1 MALFA
6 SKNIDQS
13 IDLLSLLENVE
24 CKVRDSKLYAILPK
38 LERVFNELDGGAIK
52 TLPDRTKKYIKN
64 ALDDI
69 ADHCTKPEMSFLD
82 FIIDR
87 IMQMINDSGSRAIGS
102 EAWELEYELRMLK
115 AEIARASYELEN
127 GACDDVKI
135 TALNKEIRDKQSEYD
150 EKYAEYQRIKGAP
163 ENGANSREPA
173 TPERDDDTFTPVR
186 HTDNNGGANNDGAS
200 GRRTISINTDDN
212 RTKGVH
218 TDADRL
224 VHNMQGFHYPQDASQ
239 IMQLMEFII
248 HNVVSVPEK
257 ELTSL
262 LTRWAREA
270 DENGTSESRDR
281 FLRRIGDCAKKYDSR
296 NSTTVFRNV
305 WRSVDA
311 VLTEYDDCKKLL
323 YSDSGTREYGELM
336 THIVPYFRK
345 NPERACGFFINEVL
359 DIAQKSGGNVVSSAW
374 NKIICDPQINAAL
387 KEGARGNYYFGDGKR
402 YLRKL
407 KGIAKK
413 YNLQTPDAMRERDDV
428 SGKRTIIFGGA
439 VVALFLIAMVVYFA
453 MQNFT
458 NTSINKD
465 TIVFNYPDSVT
476 LNCGEAFELSG
487 GTISYQTN
495 NGESFTVD
503 ITDAVIKSPAF
514 NPNKVGEQTV
524 VITYGGKDYRIKV
537 TVMPLTLETPN
548 PSFSYG
554 KITWSAIEGV
564 GEYELNVTDPD
575 GNHITTAKLTADA
588 TEWQVPDSIGYGAYV
603 ATVAAKSTQQKYVD
617 SGVSN
622 TVAFEKREGV
632 TEITYD
638 DGAITWNAIAGASS
652 YRVTLNGE
660 VLAANSN
667 SIERALI
674 GGNNEITVSVL
685 YAGNVVY
692 TDKTVIIKKLKLES
706 SDLSVN
712 NNRIIYDTSANI
724 VLYLDGEVFDGDLSK
739 ITTPGDYFLTA
750 KRFASKDGEI
760 DSDTL
765 EAITLTK
772 LPLPLISI
780 SDNALHV
787 QEGYD
792 VIWYLNGTQFSGNI
806 LDVSDVGTYEVTAK
820 FKGADKYVI
829 DSELSAAVT
838 FTKLA
843 IPTIIYDPF
852 SKMVN
857 VQDTSVNYEL
867 YLNGEV
873 FDGNVAN
880 LGEGYFKVTAR
891 NVGDG
896 KSSISSAESSAFY
909 ITNIDASITVAD
921 SGQGYANVYL
931 DTDIANVKYSLV
943 IVYYQGENNIG
954 TSSSEN
960 LTDKVQKVYYNRGGK
975 VADRMEIT
983 IIMYPPSGEYEQ
995 KTITYTWTKA

>member
-1 MALFA
+1 
-6 SKNIDQS
+6 
-13 IDLLSLLENVE
+13 
-24 CKVRDSKLYAILPK
+24 
-38 LERVFNELDGGAIK
+38 
-52 TLPDRTKKYIKN
+52 
-64 ALDDI
+64 
-69 ADHCTKPEMSFLD
+69 
-82 FIIDR
+82 
-87 IMQMINDSGSRAIGS
+87 
-102 EAWELEYELRMLK
+102 
-115 AEIARASYELEN
+115 
-127 GACDDVKI
+127 
-135 TALNKEIRDKQSEYD
+135 
-150 EKYAEYQRIKGAP
+150 
-163 ENGANSREPA
+163 
-173 TPERDDDTFTPVR
+173 
-186 HTDNNGGANNDGAS
+186 
-200 GRRTISINTDDN
+200 
-212 RTKGVH
+212 
-218 TDADRL
+218 
-224 VHNMQGFHYPQDASQ
+224 
-239 IMQLMEFII
+239 
-248 HNVVSVPEK
+248 
-257 ELTSL
+257 
-262 LTRWAREA
+262 
-270 DENGTSESRDR
+270 
-281 FLRRIGDCAKKYDSR
+281 
-296 NSTTVFRNV
+296 
-305 WRSVDA
+305 
-311 VLTEYDDCKKLL
+311 
-323 YSDSGTREYGELM
+323 
-336 THIVPYFRK
+336 
-345 NPERACGFFINEVL
+345 
-359 DIAQKSGGNVVSSAW
+359 
-374 NKIICDPQINAAL
+374 
-387 KEGARGNYYFGDGKR
+387 
-402 YLRKL
+402 
-407 KGIAKK
+407 
-413 YNLQTPDAMRERDDV
+413 
-428 SGKRTIIFGGA
+428 
-439 VVALFLIAMVVYFA
+439 
-453 MQNFT
+453 
-458 NTSINKD
+458 
-465 TIVFNYPDSVT
+465 
-476 LNCGEAFELSG
+476 
-487 GTISYQTN
+487 
-495 NGESFTVD
+495 
-503 ITDAVIKSPAF
+503 
-514 NPNKVGEQTV
+514 
-524 VITYGGKDYRIKV
+524 
-537 TVMPLTLETPN
+537 MPLTLETPN

-575 GNHITTAKLTADA
+575 GNHITTAKLAADA

-603 ATVAAKSTQQKYVD
+603 ATVVAKSAQQKYVD

-806 LDVSDVGTYEVTAK
+806 LDVSNVGTYEVTAK

-943 IVYYQGENNIG
+943 IVYYQGEDNIG